1 MNDFSVQH
9 YMFRPLANEEG
20 LFPVLTEIAD
30 MGYSGVEMCC
40 FGGFEQL
47 NMSAKEF
54 GARMRELGL
63 KFIGNHF
70 TRQMFSGSYDE
81 AFAYIAEAGGRYAM
95 YNIWADYNT
104 EDDVSA
110 AAEFLNSLAAIARR
124 EGLSLL
130 YHNHDAEFADMN
142 GRLIIDRLFDE
153 LDSNIYHE
161 ADVFFMKKQ
170 GIDVYGYLKEHA
182 ERVRAVHLKQI
193 SDTGRNVDL
202 ADGIIDMS
210 EVVRCT
216 PHATDYIVE
225 QAEFDVS
232 IRESLKRNAEFMK
245 KL

>member
-1 MNDFSVQH
+1 
-9 YMFRPLANEEG
+9 MFRPLSNEEG
-20 LFPVLTEIAD
+20 LFPVLSEIAG
-30 MGYSGVEMCC
+30 MGYTGVEMCC

-54 GARMRELGL
+54 GTRMRELGL
-63 KFIGNHF
+63 NFIGNHF

-130 YHNHDAEFADMN
+130 YHNHDAEFVNMN
-142 GRLIIDRLFDE
+142 GKLVVDRLFDE
-153 LDSNIYHE
+153 LDSNVYLE

-182 ERVRAVHLKQI
+182 ERIRAVHLKQI
-193 SDTGRNVDL
+193 SADGENVDL
-202 ADGIIDMS
+202 PDGILDMS
-210 EVVRCT
+210 EVIRCA
-216 PHATDYIVE
+216 PCATDYIVE
-225 QAEFDVS
+225 QAAFS
-232 IRESLKRNAEFMK
+232 GTIRESLKRNAEFMK
-245 KL
+245 KI